1 MTTIAVRSSENRTVA
16 VIERGSSTVAV
27 RPGPGRAVVA
37 AGLRG
42 PKGPPGEPGQ
52 AGGAAF
58 QRLAGETI
66 SALRVVYEASGL
78 VYVLDYRDAAHID
91 LLVGI
96 TMTAADGGAPIAIQR
111 AGEISDSG
119 WAWTPGRVYLGVAGQ
134 LTQTPPE
141 TGYSVLI
148 GSAVSATRILLNLQ
162 DPIELE

>member
-1 MTTIAVRSSENRTVA
+1 MTSGCRVAIEAAAVPV
-16 VIERGSSTVAV
+16 VIETDAEYAVTHDMAPEVRLISS
-27 RPGPGRAVVA
+27 GDQ
-37 AGLRG
+37 
-42 PKGPPGEPGQ
+42 GPPGPPGGVVIQ
-52 AGGAAF
+52 RSAGH
-58 QRLAGETI
+58 LI

-148 GSAVSATRILLNLQ
+148 GSAVSATRIILNLQ

>member
-1 MTTIAVRSSENRTVA
+1 MTSGCRVAIEAAAVPV
-16 VIERGSSTVAV
+16 VIETDAEYAVTHDMAPEVRLISS
-27 RPGPGRAVVA
+27 GDQ
-37 AGLRG
+37 
-42 PKGPPGEPGQ
+42 GPPGPPGGVVIQ
-52 AGGAAF
+52 RSAGH
-58 QRLAGETI
+58 LI

-96 TMTAADGGAPIAIQR
+96 TMTAADEGAPIAIQR

-119 WAWTPGRVYLGVAGQ
+119 WAWTPGRVYLGAAGQ

>member
-1 MTTIAVRSSENRTVA
+1 MTSGCRVAIEAAAVPV
-16 VIERGSSTVAV
+16 VIETDAEYAVTHDMAPEVRLISS
-27 RPGPGRAVVA
+27 GDQ
-37 AGLRG
+37 
-42 PKGPPGEPGQ
+42 GPPGPPGGVVIQ
-52 AGGAAF
+52 RSAGH
-58 QRLAGETI
+58 LI

>member
-1 MTTIAVRSSENRTVA
+1 MTSGCRVAIEAAAVPV
-16 VIERGSSTVAV
+16 VIEADAEYAVTHDMAPEVRLISS
-27 RPGPGRAVVA
+27 GDQ
-37 AGLRG
+37 
-42 PKGPPGEPGQ
+42 GPPGPPGGVVIQ
-52 AGGAAF
+52 RSAGH
-58 QRLAGETI
+58 LI

-148 GSAVSATRILLNLQ
+148 GSAVSATRIILNLQ

>member
-1 MTTIAVRSSENRTVA
+1 MTSGCRVAIEAAAVPV
-16 VIERGSSTVAV
+16 VIETDAEYAVTHDMAPEVRLISS
-27 RPGPGRAVVA
+27 GDQ
-37 AGLRG
+37 
-42 PKGPPGEPGQ
+42 GPPGPPGGVVIQ
-52 AGGAAF
+52 RSAGH
-58 QRLAGETI
+58 LI

-78 VYVLDYRDAAHID
+78 VYALDYRDAAHID

-148 GSAVSATRILLNLQ
+148 GSAVSATRIILNLQ